1 MHYLNPTLVHMQ
13 LKYLRYA
20 ELKALD
26 WREHGRATRPYEW
39 PWVFMLTFLKDYLFR
54 LAILDGWRGWVAAY
68 MAAHYALYKRMRF
81 YEMRYFERSVALAD
95 EELRAH
101 KLER

>member
-1 MHYLNPTLVHMQ
+1 MQ

-26 WREHGRATRPYEW
+26 WRDHGRATRPYEW
-39 PWVFMLTFLKDYLFR
+39 PLVFTLTFVKDYLFR

-68 MAAHYALYKRMRF
+68 MAAHYAVYKRMRF
-81 YEMRYFERSVALAD
+81 YEMRYFAGSVALAD
-95 EELRAH
+95 EELRVH
-101 KLER
+101 KLQR